1 MDKVP
6 PSETTMAEPTRSGRP
21 CAQRQLA
28 ASKSTANLATSSGE
42 ILEWVKGYGHSPSKT
57 AVRGTQYPSAYPWTN
72 QRLLTPHIWH
82 DSRESGVDKLQV
94 VQFRRDSTNR

>member
-1 MDKVP
+1 
-6 PSETTMAEPTRSGRP
+6 MAEPTRSGRP

-57 AVRGTQYPSAYPWTN
+57 AVRGTQYPPGLVASPTLVPLSRPLQNRSGLGHKAVC
-72 QRLLTPHIWH
+72 LLT
-82 DSRESGVDKLQV
+82 LQ
-94 VQFRRDSTNR
+94 QQQQQ